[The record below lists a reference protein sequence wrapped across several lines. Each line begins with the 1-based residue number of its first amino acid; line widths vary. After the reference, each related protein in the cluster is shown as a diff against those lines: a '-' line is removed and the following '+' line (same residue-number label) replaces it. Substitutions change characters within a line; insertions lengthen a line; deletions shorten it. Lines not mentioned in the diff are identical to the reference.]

1 VCAIDIWAAIHAAPR
16 ATGQV
21 DKKVCPAKVGAVTA
35 EDLVANAM
43 TAMLRSISMARLA
56 IAALLVVLG
65 LTPVMA
71 VPADQGFRDGLS
83 AYNSGD
89 FDKAMKIWMPLA
101 QGEDAASQAGIGFM
115 YHRGLGVATDNHKAA
130 YWLRKAAE
138 HGQPEGQ
145 MMLGTLYFYG
155 AGVEKSYV
163 KAYAWCDLAQDGG
176 NSDAQSCRDAALQS
190 LTSKDELKAAF
201 RLSLDLHQRFA
212 KHP

>member
-1 VCAIDIWAAIHAAPR
+1 MPRIFRPHCASPNR
-16 ATGQV
+16 RGKV
-21 DKKVCPAKVGAVTA
+21 DKKACAAKVGSDAVQY
-35 EDLVANAM
+35 LVADPMPVMPRPTCPAVPV
-43 TAMLRSISMARLA
+43 L
-56 IAALLVVLG
+56 AALLIL
-65 LTPVMA
+65 LNLAPAMA
-71 VPADQGFRDGLS
+71 VPADQGFREGLS
-83 AYNSGD
+83 AYNSGE

-115 YHRGLGVATDNHKAA
+115 YHRGLGVAIDNHKAA

-176 NSDAQSCRDAALQS
+176 NADAQECRDAALQS
-190 LTSKDELKAAF
+190 LASKDDLKAAF
-201 RLSLDLHQRFA
+201 RLSLGLHQRFA